1 MLHKCMYKWKGVVP
15 GTGFEPAT
23 SGHLK
28 LGDCSP
34 DHESGAIARL
44 GYPGIVFFS
53 ILKDNTELRFSGFVG
68 FSLIEMA
75 QNLFLFVY
83 FWWFALFMKF
93 LIGI

>member
-1 MLHKCMYKWKGVVP
+1 MLHKCIYKWKGVVP

-44 GYPGIVFFS
+44 GYPGTV
-53 ILKDNTELRFSGFVG
+53 
-68 FSLIEMA
+68 SL
-75 QNLFLFVY
+75 LS
-83 FWWFALFMKF
+83 
-93 LIGI
+93 